1 MTQINPL
8 EEQIANFERLNE
20 KFIELC
26 CHYYRQRAK
35 IPDALNKY
43 MEEAFFEEYKQH
55 YTVHASELADVAE
68 TTIYILDE
76 MHGVTTPHKRRW
88 FQFWKPKTNESS
100 KKIDETIGLY
110 IEQFMDELRTRVD
123 NIAENFTTALRQM
136 LALDTSG
143 APCATANETPSSEK
157 TSQRPEPPTEQ
168 TPAPSPAPA
177 PQKPAE
183 TWEEEHA
190 FPSKTLANPSER

>member
-1 MTQINPL
+1 MTRIDPL
-8 EEQIANFERLNE
+8 EEQIANFEQLNE

-55 YTVHASELADVAE
+55 YTVHASELADAAE
-68 TTIYILDE
+68 TTLYILDE

-123 NIAENFTTALRQM
+123 YIR
-136 LALDTSG
+136 
-143 APCATANETPSSEK
+143 
-157 TSQRPEPPTEQ
+157 RTERYNRRN
-168 TPAPSPAPA
+168 AC
-177 PQKPAE
+177 K
-183 TWEEEHA
+183 
-190 FPSKTLANPSER
+190 